1 MSAFETALSES
12 AKMMPM
18 WSSNSLIDLE
28 TDWGRHKGAW
38 LGNKNLA
45 PSIHGGRFLDAIQPP
60 LQVQVALIGHLNAVI
75 NTST

>member
-1 MSAFETALSES
+1 MSAFETALSKS

-18 WSSNSLIDLE
+18 WSSNSLTDPE

-38 LGNKNLA
+38 LGNKPA
-45 PSIHGGRFLDAIQPP
+45 PSIHGGMFLNATQPP